1 MWLVTSLGFL
11 FPGLGHLYGRRWL
24 TAAVF
29 GAPVL
34 AVLIYSII
42 VAPSLDP
49 IAVLFDRQMLTLIA
63 IANALL
69 LLWRIAAMADL
80 ARLARD
86 PRRALLTVTL
96 PVCLL
101 AVLMHA
107 IPAWLLGDMRT
118 TIDAITLGAAPSPA
132 SAGSRPGPGV
142 PAASAGAGAAR
153 DAGGAKRIRPL
164 TILLLG
170 VDSGPDRTTRLTD
183 TMLVVSIHP
192 ADGRAA
198 LLSVPRDLYGVPLP
212 DGTRYEA
219 KLNSLMSY
227 ADGSPERFADGAA
240 VVKATIGRM
249 LGHEIDYYAAID
261 LPGFA
266 RVVDAAGGVDV
277 RVTREIADH
286 SAGLYVQPGQHHFD
300 GPTALLFVRSRM
312 SFADSDFI
320 RAERQQDLLLSLAA
334 KLARPDAIASWPS
347 VSAAVRTSVVT
358 DVPID
363 ELSRLAITLRAVQA
377 NAVERVVFQPPEF
390 ATAATGPNGAYILI
404 PNLEAIR
411 AVGERLLLP

>member
-132 SAGSRPGPGV
+132 SAGSRPGPDV

-153 DAGGAKRIRPL
+153 DAGGAKGIRPL

-212 DGTRYEA
+212 DGTRYDA

-227 ADGSPERFADGAA
+227 ADRSPERFADGGAA
-240 VVKATIGRM
+240 ALKATIGRM
-249 LGHEIDYYAAID
+249 LGHEIDYYAAVD

-277 RVTREIADH
+277 NVVREIADPPF
-286 SAGLYVQPGQHHFD
+286 YVAPGRHHFD
-300 GPTALLFVRSRM
+300 GPTALTFVRSRM
-312 SFADSDFI
+312 GIGDNDFV
-320 RAERQQDLLLSLAA
+320 RAERQQDLVLSLSA
-334 KLARPDAIASWPS
+334 KLARPDAIASWLS
-347 VSAAVRTSVVT
+347 VSAAVRTSVLT
-358 DVPID
+358 DVPAD
-363 ELSRLAITLRAVQA
+363 QLPRLATTIRTMRAST
-377 NAVERVVFQPPEF
+377 VERVVLQPPEF

-404 PNLEAIR
+404 PDLEAIR
-411 AVGERLLLP
+411 AAGERLLLP